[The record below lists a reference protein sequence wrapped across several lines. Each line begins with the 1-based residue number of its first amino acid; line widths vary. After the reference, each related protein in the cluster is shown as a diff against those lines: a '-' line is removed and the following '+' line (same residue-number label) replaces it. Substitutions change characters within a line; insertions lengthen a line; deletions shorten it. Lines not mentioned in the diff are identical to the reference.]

1 MAHVKTLVCPMP
13 TFFGSL
19 LYRALSLVFIAI
31 FFPVAPAFSQG
42 GGSTAQ
48 ADLDQLVQSA
58 ERIVRGQVIS
68 AALEPHPQ
76 FPNLQTVLV
85 TLSVSK
91 VLKGSAGGTLT
102 FRQFL
107 WDSREAS
114 VLARYKGAG
123 EVVFFLNPVSPYG
136 LTSPVGLE
144 QGRFRVVRDQKGARY
159 VVNGR
164 GNLGLFDQVSQRAA
178 SRGIALSKPVRQMLA
193 APGGKV
199 TLESFEAAVQALAA
213 VPQ

>member
-1 MAHVKTLVCPMP
+1 MKTLVCPMS
-13 TFFGSL
+13 TFFDSFR
-19 LYRALSLVFIAI
+19 YRVLPVVFIAV
-31 FFPVAPAFSQG
+31 FFLVPPAFSQG

-58 ERIVRGQVIS
+58 ENIVRGQVIS
-68 AALEPHPQ
+68 ATIEPHPQ

-85 TLSVSK
+85 SLSVSK

-102 FRQFL
+102 FRQFV
-107 WDSREAS
+107 WDARDAS
-114 VLARYKGAG
+114 VLAHYKGTG
-123 EVVFFLNPVSPYG
+123 EVVFFLNPVSRYG

-144 QGRFRVVRDQKGARY
+144 QGRFRVIRDQKGARY

-164 GNLGLFDQVSQRAA
+164 GNLGLFNQVSEKAT
-178 SRGIALSKPVRQMLA
+178 SRGIALSNPVRQLLA
-193 APGGKV
+193 GAGGKAS
-199 TLESFEAAVQALAA
+199 LDSFEAAVQALAA

>member
-1 MAHVKTLVCPMP
+1 VKILVCLMP
-13 TFFGSL
+13 TFLGWFR
-19 LYRALSLVFIAI
+19 YRALPLVLIAV
-31 FFPVAPAFSQG
+31 FFLVAPAFSQG

-48 ADLDQLVQSA
+48 ADLDQLVQNA
-58 ERIVRGQVIS
+58 ESIVRGQVIS
-68 AALEPHPQ
+68 ATVEPHPQ

-91 VLKGSAGGTLT
+91 VLKGSAGSTLT

-107 WDSREAS
+107 WDARDAS

-123 EVVFFLNPVSPYG
+123 EVVYFLNPVSHFG

-144 QGRFRVVRDQKGARY
+144 QGRFRVVHDQKGGRY

-164 GNLGLFDQVSQRAA
+164 GNLGLFNQVSEKAA

-193 APGGKV
+193 GTGSKA

-213 VPQ
+213 TPQ

>member
-1 MAHVKTLVCPMP
+1 MRIKSLVCPMS
-13 TFFGSL
+13 TFPDL
-19 LYRALSLVFIAI
+19 IRYRVLPFAFLGFFFLV
-31 FFPVAPAFSQG
+31 VPAFSQG
-42 GGSTAQ
+42 GGSAAQ

-58 ERIVRGQVIS
+58 ENIVRGQVIS
-68 AALEPHPQ
+68 ATIEPHPQ

-102 FRQFL
+102 FREFL
-107 WDSREAS
+107 WDARDAS

-123 EVVFFLNPVSPYG
+123 EVVFFLNPVSHYG

-144 QGRFRVVRDQKGARY
+144 QGRFRVMRDQKGARY

-164 GNLGLFDQVSQRAA
+164 GNLGLFNQVSEKAA
-178 SRGIALSKPVRQMLA
+178 LRGIALSKPVRQMLA
-193 APGGKV
+193 GTGGKAA
-199 TLESFEAAVQALAA
+199 LESFETVVQMLAA

>member
-1 MAHVKTLVCPMP
+1 MP
-13 TFFGSL
+13 IFLSSFR
-19 LYRALSLVFIAI
+19 YRVLPLVFIAV
-31 FFPVAPAFSQG
+31 FFLVAPAFSQG

-58 ERIVRGQVIS
+58 ENIVRGQVTS
-68 AALEPHPQ
+68 ATIEPHPQ

-91 VLKGSAGGTLT
+91 VLKGSAGSTLT

-107 WDSREAS
+107 WDVRDAS

-123 EVVFFLNPVSPYG
+123 EVVFFLNPVSRYG

-164 GNLGLFDQVSQRAA
+164 GNIGLFNQVSEKAA

-193 APGGKV
+193 GAGGKAS
-199 TLESFEAAVQALAA
+199 LDSFEFAVQALAA